1 MCILGAVVLREVNP
15 EPAPSDVALLDA
27 STVHGPAASP
37 ATAADA
43 PPPAVPGAT
52 PPLTP
57 AWIGRFLVIEPLGA
71 GGMGQ
76 VYAAYDPELD
86 RKVALKLL
94 HGHVDAGDRHGA
106 ERLHREAQAMARL
119 SHPNVVTVHE
129 IGGHAGQ
136 VFIAMELV
144 AGVDL
149 GRWLAAEPRPWGAVL
164 AMFRAAGE
172 GLAAAHEAGLVH
184 RDFKPGN
191 VLVGDDGRARG

>member
-1 MCILGAVVLREVNP
+1 MVLREVNP
-15 EPAPSDVALLDA
+15 ELAPSGVALLDA
-27 STVHGPAASP
+27 STVHGPAAAP

-43 PPPAVPGAT
+43 PPPAGPGAT

-57 AWIGRFLVIEPLGA
+57 AWIGRFLVIEPIGA

-94 HGHVDAGDRHGA
+94 HGQTGAGDGA
-106 ERLHREAQAMARL
+106 ERLHQEAQAMARL

-129 IGGHAGQ
+129 IGGHAGRI
-136 VFIAMELV
+136 FIAMELV

-149 GRWLAAEPRPWGAVL
+149 GRWLAAEPRPWRAVL
-164 AMFRAAGE
+164 DMFRAAGE
-172 GLAAAHEAGLVH
+172 GLAAAHDAGIVH
-184 RDFKPGN
+184 RDFKPES
-191 VLVGDDGRARG
+191 GRAV